1 MQGKTKK
8 VIQLA
13 LLLAFIA
20 AAVRLYLVYSERHDE
35 SQMKVTTGRPEVDT
49 GLSADAYVVPKRL
62 HAYDLQ
68 SAKALI
74 GKPAWVK
81 EGYRY
86 TVYPVAGGHADFN
99 QDGTTLGPIERIEI
113 KDVRLQSS
121 PSGQGQQVLAVFDR
135 QGKPYALPI
144 GTAHG
149 KDFQIYADEALF
161 IEDPHQLYKHWPA
174 EVWQAIEQHQV
185 KQGMSELQANFA
197 VGMGIPES
205 GASELEKTVHYA
217 NGGKPLTVVF
227 HAGKAVEV
235 TQAPAGS

>member
-35 SQMKVTTGRPEVDT
+35 SQMKMTTGRPEVDT

-62 HAYDLQ
+62 HAYDLK
-68 SAKALI
+68 SARALV
-74 GKPAWVK
+74 GKPVWMK

-86 TVYPVAGGHADFN
+86 TIYPVVGGRADFS
-99 QDGTTLGPIERIEI
+99 QEGATLGPIEQIEI
-113 KDVRLQSS
+113 KDLRVQPS
-121 PSGQGQQVLAVFDR
+121 PSGKVKQVLAIFDR

-144 GTAHG
+144 GTAQG

-161 IEDPHQLYKHWPA
+161 LEDPHQLYKHWPA
-174 EVWQAIEQHQV
+174 DVWQAIEQHQV
-185 KQGMSELQANFA
+185 KPGMNEMQASFA
-197 VGMGIPES
+197 IGMG
-205 GASELEKTVHYA
+205 T
-217 NGGKPLTVVF
+217 
-227 HAGKAVEV
+227 
-235 TQAPAGS
+235 PADTG

>member
-113 KDVRLQSS
+113 KDVRLQAS

-174 EVWQAIEQHQV
+174 EVWQAIEQHQI
-185 KQGMSELQANFA
+185 KPGMNEMQASFA
-197 VGMGIPES
+197 IGMGTPAQTDDS
-205 GASELEKTVHYA
+205 SARVVVYP
-217 NGGKPLTVVF
+217 NGGKQITVTYRG
-227 HAGKAVEV
+227 GKA
-235 TQAPAGS
+235 ARIDAS